1 MGRRWASRTLN
12 LKQIGTDS
20 GVFPQFQTAVCFFQQ
35 QLPVAAGGF
44 PVTLFQDPLSSFV
57 IALYPFEGLR
67 TVALFEVQGTVCACW
82 EPLGFAP
89 RPVAVSVQ
97 RDGHAKR
104 ARTPLVV
111 YTKRPLS
118 VRFCDV
124 MIPGNRR
131 RIPTFVRTVH
141 SLHTRGRTGK
151 LRVHSSLRFAYAC
164 HRNTKLHICTRDV
177 KFSQLGLSWTVLS
190 DLRISKIQLYY

>member
-57 IALYPFEGLR
+57 IALYPFKGLR
-67 TVALFEVQGTVCACW
+67 TVALFEVQRTVCACW

-89 RPVAVSVQ
+89 RPVAVSE
-97 RDGHAKR
+97 GR
-104 ARTPLVV
+104 AREACPDPACHYDILTEHSPCLRRSVG
-111 YTKRPLS
+111 RS
-118 VRFCDV
+118 VRD
-124 MIPGNRR
+124 MIPCGSNKEFQR
-131 RIPTFVRTVH
+131 
-141 SLHTRGRTGK
+141 
-151 LRVHSSLRFAYAC
+151 A
-164 HRNTKLHICTRDV
+164 
-177 KFSQLGLSWTVLS
+177 
-190 DLRISKIQLYY
+190 

>member
-1 MGRRWASRTLN
+1 MKLVLCTIIVVLTSNIMQKKNLHLLCSVPCCEVNRYFCFWLYVGRRWASRTLN

-104 ARTPLVV
+104 ARTPLV
-111 YTKRPLS
+111 L
-118 VRFCDV
+118 
-124 MIPGNRR
+124 
-131 RIPTFVRTVH
+131 
-141 SLHTRGRTGK
+141 
-151 LRVHSSLRFAYAC
+151 
-164 HRNTKLHICTRDV
+164 
-177 KFSQLGLSWTVLS
+177 
-190 DLRISKIQLYY
+190 